1 MKTRTGAEKTLKDL
15 RDERALTMREV
26 GVDPCTL
33 VQLEKGRRT
42 ARPTTLRRLAKI
54 YRVDIS
60 VITAA
65 SRASLAA
72 GAA

>member
-1 MKTRTGAEKTLKDL
+1 MQDDKIPTLRDL
-15 RDERALTMREV
+15 RESRALTMREV

-54 YRVDIS
+54 YRVDIG
-60 VITAA
+60 VVVAAARA
-65 SRASLAA
+65 SRVA
-72 GAA
+72 